1 MRNGL
6 QHVAFIMDGN
16 GRWAKKRGLDRT
28 EGHKKGAQVA
38 ERIAKKAK
46 KENIRYITLY
56 AFSTENWK
64 RPREEIDF
72 LLQLVVTYLE
82 SRIEEMISEDVRLR
96 FMGRIEELP
105 LKTREACKKIESKT
119 NNCGKIDV
127 IVALNYGAK
136 TELVDAFKKI
146 IRAGFTDIEEETI
159 SDHLYF
165 PDVPDPDLV
174 IRTSGEKRL
183 SNFMLWQC
191 SYSELYFTDILW
203 PDFDEKDFE
212 DAVEEY
218 SRRKRRFGSV
228 DNQGMNYE

>member
-1 MRNGL
+1 
-6 QHVAFIMDGN
+6 
-16 GRWAKKRGLDRT
+16 
-28 EGHKKGAQVA
+28 
-38 ERIAKKAK
+38 
-46 KENIRYITLY
+46 
-56 AFSTENWK
+56 
-64 RPREEIDF
+64 
-72 LLQLVVTYLE
+72 
-82 SRIEEMISEDVRLR
+82 
-96 FMGRIEELP
+96 MGRIDELP
-105 LKTREACKKIESKT
+105 SKTREVCMKIESKT
-119 NNCGKIDV
+119 KHCCKIDV

-165 PDVPDPDLV
+165 PDIPDPDLI

-212 DAVEEY
+212 DAIEEY
-218 SRRKRRFGSV
+218 SSRKRRFGSV
-228 DNQGMNYE
+228 ENQGMNYE

>member
-1 MRNGL
+1 MTNTL

-16 GRWAKKRGLDRT
+16 GRWAKKHGLERM

-38 ERIAKKAK
+38 EKIAKKAK
-46 KENIRYITLY
+46 KENIRYVTLY

-64 RPREEIDF
+64 RPLEEVKF
-72 LLQLVVTYLE
+72 LLELVVTYLD
-82 SRIEEMISEDVRLR
+82 SRIDEMISEDVRLR

-105 LKTREACKKIESKT
+105 EKTRETCRKIESKT
-119 NNCGKIDV
+119 KHCNKIDV
-127 IVALNYGAK
+127 IVALNYGAR
-136 TELVDAFKKI
+136 TELVDCFKKI
-146 IRAGFTDIEEETI
+146 LRAGFTDIEEETI

-183 SNFMLWQC
+183 SNFMLWQS

-203 PDFDEKDFE
+203 PDFDENDFE
-212 DAVEEY
+212 DAIEEY

-228 DNQGMNYE
+228 EKQGMNYD